1 MAGLLTMAT
10 FEQWLRTSTT
20 LSDKS
25 VRSYVGVIRTIGAQ
39 LRETD
44 AIDST
49 LEEVE
54 TVAELGKIKVA
65 FFAIPKNREADQRG
79 RNMYSAGFNKY
90 IAYRKDGTTQPSNSR

>member
-1 MAGLLTMAT
+1 MA
-10 FEQWLRTSTT
+10 FEQWLKTSTT

-25 VRSYVGVIRTIGAQ
+25 IRSYVGVIRTITAQ

-54 TVAELGKIKVA
+54 TVADLEKVRDA
-65 FFAIPKNREADQRG
+65 FFAIPKNLEADRRG
-79 RNMYSAGFNKY
+79 RQMYSAGFNKY
-90 IAYRKDGTTQPSNSR
+90 IAYRKDATARTVK

>member
-1 MAGLLTMAT
+1 MNT
-10 FEQWLRTSTT
+10 FEQWLKTSTT

-25 VRSYVGVIRTIGAQ
+25 VRSYVGVVRKIGAQ

-44 AIDST
+44 AIAST
-49 LEEVE
+49 LEEIE
-54 TVAELGKIKVA
+54 TVSELGKIKGA

-90 IAYRKDGTTQPSNSR
+90 ITYRKDAR

>member
-1 MAGLLTMAT
+1 MAT

-20 LSDKS
+20 LTDTS
-25 VRSYVGVIRTIGAQ
+25 VRSYVGVGRTSGAH

-49 LEEVE
+49 LDAIEPVS
-54 TVAELGKIKVA
+54 ELGQIKVA

-90 IAYRKDGTTQPSNSR
+90 IAYRETLR

>member
-1 MAGLLTMAT
+1 MTT

-25 VRSYVGVIRTIGAQ
+25 VRSYVGVVRTIGAQ

-49 LEEVE
+49 LDAIE
-54 TVAELGKIKVA
+54 TAAELGKIKNT

-90 IAYRKDGTTQPSNSR
+90 ITYRETLR

>member
-1 MAGLLTMAT
+1 MAT
-10 FEQWLRTSTT
+10 FEQWLKTSTT

-25 VRSYVGVIRTIGAQ
+25 VRSYVGVVRKISAQ

-49 LEEVE
+49 LDAIEPVS
-54 TVAELGKIKVA
+54 ELGKIKDA

-79 RNMYSAGFNKY
+79 RQMYSAGFNKF
-90 IAYRKDGTTQPSNSR
+90 IAYRKDAR